1 MRAVLSVMEN
11 LEKGKRAYLFLLLF
25 GMLFFLPGLSS
36 LPPTDRDESRFAQ
49 ASKQML
55 ETGNY
60 VDIRLQEVPRY
71 KKPIGIYW
79 LQAATVKLAGQP
91 LDHIWPYRIPSS
103 LGALATVLLTCFFG
117 SCFFNRRVG
126 LLAGVLVA
134 SCLLLGVEARLA
146 KTDAALL
153 ATITA
158 MQGLLGLLYLERHE
172 RRKGR
177 WPLVLL
183 FWLACAAGI
192 LIKGPLPPVIALA
205 TVLTLC
211 VVDRQI
217 KLLKTIRPLVG
228 LLLLAAMV
236 LPWFIAIQQATG
248 GEFMQ
253 KAFYGDFLPKL
264 LKGQESHGAP
274 PGYYLLLFPLLF
286 WPGSL
291 LVVRY
296 LPQLWQR
303 RSEDIVRFLFAWL
316 IPAWIIFELVPT
328 KLPHYVMPFFPAI
341 ALLTAAGLS
350 QPAALERSIGKLR
363 RWLSLPLV
371 FVWFVTALI
380 LTLGLPLLPVWL
392 QRFEP
397 WHVLPLA
404 GGLLILRGAWKLQ
417 RNLPPLSVLPLFLL
431 GALLIFPVTFYDIL
445 PRLELAWPSR
455 QVAEILQHQPPGELI
470 SAGFGEPSL
479 PFLNGTETKLTDAQ
493 GAVALLPNPEFR
505 YLLLERRQKQK
516 FKELAPGQLERL
528 HLLRSFDS
536 FNYSK
541 GKKMRL
547 ELYAKP

>member
-1 MRAVLSVMEN
+1 MRAVLGFLEN
-11 LEKGKRAYLFLLLF
+11 LEKGRRSYLFLLLF
-25 GMLFFLPGLSS
+25 GLLILLPGLSS

-79 LQAATVKLAGQP
+79 LQAAAVKVAGQP
-91 LDHIWPYRIPSS
+91 LGVIWPYRLPSV

-117 SCFFNRRVG
+117 RRFFNRRVG

-146 KTDAALL
+146 KTDAVLL
-153 ATITA
+153 ATISA
-158 MQGLLGLLYLERHE
+158 MQGLLGLLYLARNERA
-172 RRKGR
+172 KGR

-183 FWLACAAGI
+183 FWLACGAGV
-192 LIKGPLPPVIALA
+192 LIKGPLAPVIALA
-205 TVLTLC
+205 TILTLC
-211 VVDRQI
+211 LVDRSWC
-217 KLLKTIRPLVG
+217 LLKTIRPLVG
-228 LLLLAAMV
+228 LLILAAMV
-236 LPWFIAIQQATG
+236 LPWFIAIQNATG

-264 LKGQESHGAP
+264 LAGQESHGAP

-291 LVVRY
+291 LVVRF
-296 LPQLWQR
+296 LPPLWQR
-303 RSEDIVRFLFAWL
+303 RGEDAVRFLFAWI
-316 IPAWIIFELVPT
+316 IPAWIIFEFVPT

-350 QPAALERSIGKLR
+350 QPAMVEKVSGKLR
-363 RWLSLPLV
+363 RILSLPAILV
-371 FVWFVTALI
+371 WCVTALL
-380 LTLGLPLLPVWL
+380 LTLGLPLLPVWFH
-392 QRFEP
+392 QFEP
-397 WHVLPLA
+397 WHILPLA

-417 RNLPPLSVLPLFLL
+417 GNMPPLSVLPLLL
-431 GALLIFPVTFYDIL
+431 VGALLVFPLTFADIL
-445 PRLELAWPSR
+445 PRIELAWPSR
-455 QVAEILQHQPPGELI
+455 QVADILQHQPPGELI

-479 PFLNGTETKLTDAQ
+479 PFLVGTQTKLTDAR
-493 GAVALLPNPEFR
+493 GAAALLDDSRFR
-505 YLLLERRQKQK
+505 YLLLEWRQKQR
-516 FKELAPGQLERL
+516 FEELAPGQLERL
-528 HLLRSFDS
+528 TLLQAFDS
-536 FNYSK
+536 FNYST
-541 GKKMRL
+541 GKKMRF